1 MFMNHL
7 CGGLRGIRLR
17 GRLLT
22 AFLLMSVL
30 IGLCG
35 FAGLTFVNRIGSTVE
50 VATGVA
56 APLANDSAALLAGA
70 RRAREVLRAALDST
84 AETASSKGIE
94 EIARIESD
102 SRAGIERMN
111 ALIARASLELKVD
124 NVTASLS
131 AFADEARKIL
141 KADSLYDA
149 KLVDLDRRFK
159 SFETNRNELE
169 PLLAK
174 LAAANEATMGLRED
188 STKTLI
194 NSGNAKIDDFGAA
207 LDETFTNA
215 YPNVKDAY
223 KLLRNVVEL
232 QELARGHMSAT
243 DDAGLKSIEQRAE
256 KLLKASIALHR
267 RVATRLKEADLK
279 AESTRVSEGFNRAGA
294 LLLGDGGAFAARRA
308 ALSDQQ
314 QLESL
319 KAALSKADQGY
330 MTALGTVDEVTR
342 RLSDGA
348 KSAAANSISEASW
361 SLSLII
367 LAGTI
372 AGLVLGILVSQA
384 IVKPMGRLTTAIQGL
399 ARGERD
405 IVVPERLQRDEI
417 GEIGDT
423 LAVFKANMI
432 EADRFRG
439 EQETQKQRSA
449 QEGHR
454 AMLDLAAKFEASV
467 GGIVEG
473 VVAKATELQG
483 TAQAMAAT
491 AEETSRQ
498 STAVAA
504 TSVQTTQS
512 VQIVATAT
520 DELSAASREIAEQV
534 TQSGG
539 LIDEAVQQANVSN
552 EQVKG
557 LTAAAERIGDVV
569 KTIAAIAEQT
579 NLLALNA
586 TIEAARAGDAGRGF
600 AVVASEVKSLATAT
614 AKATDEVGVQIRA
627 IQEAAQSSA
636 QSIEDIARMIGKVNV
651 TATAIASAV
660 EEQSVAMQEI
670 TNHVQQAAHG
680 THQVSDNI
688 SSVSQAARDTG
699 AAAAEVLASANEFGK
714 NGSALKNQVDAFL
727 REVRAA

>member
-1 MFMNHL
+1 
-7 CGGLRGIRLR
+7 
-17 GRLLT
+17 
-22 AFLLMSVL
+22 
-30 IGLCG
+30 
-35 FAGLTFVNRIGSTVE
+35 
-50 VATGVA
+50 
-56 APLANDSAALLAGA
+56 
-70 RRAREVLRAALDST
+70 
-84 AETASSKGIE
+84 
-94 EIARIESD
+94 
-102 SRAGIERMN
+102 
-111 ALIARASLELKVD
+111 
-124 NVTASLS
+124 
-131 AFADEARKIL
+131 
-141 KADSLYDA
+141 
-149 KLVDLDRRFK
+149 
-159 SFETNRNELE
+159 
-169 PLLAK
+169 
-174 LAAANEATMGLRED
+174 
-188 STKTLI
+188 
-194 NSGNAKIDDFGAA
+194 
-207 LDETFTNA
+207 
-215 YPNVKDAY
+215 
-223 KLLRNVVEL
+223 
-232 QELARGHMSAT
+232 
-243 DDAGLKSIEQRAE
+243 
-256 KLLKASIALHR
+256 
-267 RVATRLKEADLK
+267 
-279 AESTRVSEGFNRAGA
+279 
-294 LLLGDGGAFAARRA
+294 
-308 ALSDQQ
+308 
-314 QLESL
+314 
-319 KAALSKADQGY
+319 

-423 LAVFKANMI
+423 LAVFKASMI